1 MLMDRV
7 LSQPRALATLQAALN
22 AGKVHHAWIFHG
34 PFGVGK
40 FTTALEFAKV
50 LLDPD
55 ASADLAG
62 NVSTDPA
69 SKTASL
75 IDRNAHPDLH
85 IIRKEMALDSSVQQ
99 VRDKK
104 LTNIPIDL
112 LRELMIGGTTA
123 DGKYHDARAFL
134 TPKFGHGKVFIIDE
148 AELLAHG
155 QMEAQNALLKTLEEP
170 PANTHVILVTTQ
182 EDRLLPT
189 IRSRCQRVPFYP
201 LDESAMEAWVARE
214 VKREESPLAALSNDA
229 RNWVIEFAAGSPG
242 LALSAAE
249 DDLAGWRQML
259 IPMLRELDQG
269 KFPAELGE
277 TLGKLADAYAARR
290 VKEGDNESK
299 QLANKDG
306 AARVFMLLAA
316 HARQRLHQAVERGDD
331 PERWLRAVDRIREA
345 EGDLFANVNLKL
357 VMESLAV
364 QLAQ

>member
-1 MLMDRV
+1 MDRV
-7 LSQPRALATLQAALN
+7 LGQPRALATLQAALN
-22 AGKVHHAWIFHG
+22 AGRVHHAWIFHG

-55 ASADLAG
+55 ASTDLAG
-62 NVSTDPA
+62 NISTDPA

-85 IIRKEMALDSSVQQ
+85 IIRKEMALESSVQQ
-99 VRDKK
+99 VREKK

-112 LRELMIGGTTA
+112 LRELMIGGITG

-134 TPKFGHGKVFIIDE
+134 TSKLGHGKVFIIDE

-170 PANTHVILVTTQ
+170 PANTHLILVTTQ

-201 LDESAMEAWVARE
+201 LDEGAMEAWVERE
-214 VKREESPLAALSNDA
+214 VKREDSPLASLSKDAL
-229 RNWVIEFAAGSPG
+229 NWVMEFAAGSPG
-242 LALSAAE
+242 LAVMAAE
-249 DDLAGWRQML
+249 NDLAGWRQTL

-269 KFPAELGE
+269 KFPADLGE
-277 TLGKLADAYAARR
+277 TLGGLIDAFATNW
-290 VKEGDNESK
+290 VKKHDNASK
-299 QLANKDG
+299 DMANKDG
-306 AARVFMLLAA
+306 AAWVFMLLAA
-316 HARQRLHQAVERGDD
+316 HARQRLHQAVERGED
-331 PERWLRAVDRIREA
+331 PDRWLTAIDRLREA
-345 EGDLFANVNLKL
+345 EGDLHANVNLKL
-357 VMESLAV
+357 VMEGLAV